1 MRHASPA
8 AACTQVGCPS
18 GLTSAGAVSFLDNI
32 ADNNALYDQ
41 KRKHARMSTEYESL
55 PREALI
61 ELLKRRDSQAPYGL
75 VWERHGITHDKA
87 LNRDFVGLE
96 LDPALS
102 CGPIPWPNL
111 VIEGDN
117 YDALRH
123 LVSTHAGQV
132 NLIYIDPPYNTG
144 RQDFVYND
152 SYFDPTNRYRHST
165 WLEFM
170 YQRLRLAKDLLTEDG
185 VIFVSIDDNE
195 LFNLGLLMNKVFG
208 ESNFIANVIW
218 QKVYSPKNTA
228 MHFSDDHEYV
238 LVYAADH
245 NRWRPNTL
253 PRSAA
258 QDKAY
263 KNPDNDPRGPW
274 KPGDLTARNYY
285 GEGRYPIVCP
295 SGRIIDGPPAGRYW
309 VVSRSRL
316 DKLNADNRIWW
327 GKGGNNIPALKRF
340 LSEVKQGVVPQTLWT
355 YDAVG
360 HTQDAKKQLNEILPK
375 ERNEDVFS
383 TPKPL
388 QLMDRILRLATKPGD
403 LVLDFFA
410 GSGTLAQA
418 ILQLNKEDGGE
429 RRFILVSSTEATESE
444 PDKNLCRDVCAAR
457 VSSAVKGY
465 TSAKGEL
472 VEGLGG
478 SFAYVRARHIPTH
491 RIEERLDDG
500 LVWSYI
506 QMKHHHSLTELGSMA
521 SVSVRDG
528 QTLIYLPTTT
538 AKMRAALRELL
549 TLHPQ
554 AMVYTWT
561 PTALAGMVNENNL
574 REIPADL
581 MRGFRFGKL
590 GEEQA

>member
-1 MRHASPA
+1 
-8 AACTQVGCPS
+8 
-18 GLTSAGAVSFLDNI
+18 
-32 ADNNALYDQ
+32 
-41 KRKHARMSTEYESL
+41 MSKEYESL

-61 ELLKRRDSQAPYGL
+61 ELLKRRDSQSSFGL
-75 VWERHGITHDKA
+75 VWERQGIASDKA

-102 CGPIPWPNL
+102 CGPAPWRNL
-111 VIEGDN
+111 IIEGDN

-123 LVSTHAGQV
+123 LVSTYAGQV
-132 NLIYIDPPYNTG
+132 KLIYIDPPYNTG
-144 RQDFVYND
+144 RKDFVYND
-152 SYFDPTNRYRHST
+152 SYFDSTNRYRHST

-170 YQRLRLAKDLLTEDG
+170 YQRLRLAKDLLAEDG

-208 ESNFIANVIW
+208 ERNFIANVIW
-218 QKVYSPKNTA
+218 QKVFSPKNTA
-228 MHFSDDHEYV
+228 VHFSDDHEYV
-238 LVYAADH
+238 LVYAAERD
-245 NRWRPNTL
+245 RWRPNPL
-253 PRSAA
+253 PRSEE

-263 KNPDNDPRGPW
+263 KNPDNDHRGPW
-274 KPGDLTARNYY
+274 TSGDLAARNFY
-285 GEGRYPIVCP
+285 GEGRYPIECP
-295 SGRIIDGPPAGRYW
+295 SGRVINGPPAGSYW
-309 VVSRSRL
+309 RVSKAKFLEL
-316 DKLNADNRIWW
+316 DADQRIWW
-327 GKGGNNIPALKRF
+327 GKDGNNTPRLKRF

-418 ILQLNKEDGGE
+418 ILQLNKEGVGE

-444 PDKNLCRDVCAAR
+444 PDKNLCRDVCATR
-457 VSSAVKGY
+457 VRRAAEGYQSVKG
-465 TSAKGEL
+465 AQ

-478 SFAYVRARHIPTH
+478 GFAYARTQHIPTH
-491 RIEERLDDG
+491 RLEERLDDG

-506 QMKHHHSLTELGSMA
+506 QMKHHHPLTEREKLA
-521 SVSVRDG
+521 SVSVWHG
-528 QTLIYLPTTT
+528 QALIYLPATT
-538 AKMRAALRELL
+538 AKMKAALREALAQ
-549 TLHPQ
+549 HPQ
-554 AMVYTWT
+554 AIVYTWT
-561 PTALAGMVNENNL
+561 PAALAGLVNENNL
-574 REIPADL
+574 RKVPADL
-581 MRGFRFGKL
+581 TRGFRFGKL
-590 GEEQA
+590 GGEQA